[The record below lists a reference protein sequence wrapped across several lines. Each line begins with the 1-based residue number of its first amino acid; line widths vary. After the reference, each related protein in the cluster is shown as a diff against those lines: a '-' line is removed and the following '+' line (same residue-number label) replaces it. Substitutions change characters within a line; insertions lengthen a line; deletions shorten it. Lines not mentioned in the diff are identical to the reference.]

1 MAALYRHSP
10 PASFVLWGVFLC
22 LAVFTN
28 GNALTSPGS
37 SPMHCRVVGD
47 QVYFSA
53 DDGVHGRELWQ
64 CDANG
69 ICSLAA
75 DILPGPKGSALM
87 HLLPVQDKLYFSTS
101 TVSSGADLCFYD
113 TKEHV
118 VVPITRSMDVLADKT
133 IVAVHATDKRIFFLV
148 TKNKNNVGLWTTVCG
163 STTCEPVN
171 TSGLLYRTQEQ
182 FVLQRTGN
190 LMSCMSSNQIDFFD
204 EDVLLSQSAIFPE
217 TLTPYQPLD
226 SIVPGVLLVALGDH
240 AECGVEP
247 ICLDVPSGRV
257 TLLKDIFPGP
267 VSSNV
272 DQSCLHRGLLYFTA
286 DDNVHGREVWRTD
299 GTPEG
304 TWMVADVASGKASSY
319 AYKLCSVGA
328 YLYFVANDGLRG
340 AELWRTD
347 GTGEGTLLVCDLSPG
362 GTSPPLWSLAS
373 FQDKLYFCTETSQTG
388 EEVFYTGGSP
398 ETTGVL
404 RDIVPGP
411 GGSGPHNITPFGDM
425 IFFTCDDGAHG
436 EEPWISDGTENGTR
450 LATDIAFPTRQP
462 SSGPDGLV
470 SYSGLLLFN
479 ADDAA
484 HGREPWISDGS
495 ETGTQ
500 LLLDIYPGK
509 TGSLPGPFV
518 QQGGLFFFAAT
529 TPEYGRELWCS
540 KGDVETTRLVLDIA
554 PGQADASPN
563 MLTTLED
570 ALYFVAEDRDY
581 EPGLW
586 RISGSDTSPEKLL
599 DFRPYNAEMPPTG
612 LFALWN
618 TLYARFRNSSQEIY
632 IYRVESTAQGRAGM
646 KRIRTGF
653 DTIHSLVKNW
663 PSEASTV
670 LFRDALAQTLYTASP
685 RLPMAARDSTGEST
699 LFFPAHTEVHGSE
712 LWKSDGT
719 PAGTCLVGDL
729 FPGPASS
736 SPDQLTVLD
745 DRLYFIAEDP
755 GDGRILF
762 VYDSATASAIPLVVS
777 QHDFD
782 WPPFGAQT
790 CAIFNSG
797 LLCTSILPSRA
808 VMSGPYLLYIYELR
822 GKTYCRPLLT
832 LPADPGRWPDAI
844 TSSGERA
851 YFVYNDEKHGVELWV
866 TDGTAEGTRMVKDI
880 NVGL

>member
-64 CDANG
+64 CDSSGA
-69 ICSLAA
+69 CSLAA
-75 DILPGPKGSALM
+75 DIRPGQEGSTPVNF
-87 HLLPVQDKLYFSTS
+87 LLVQDKLYFSTS
-101 TVSSGADLCFYD
+101 TVCSGADLCFYD
-113 TKEHV
+113 TREHV
-118 VVPITRSMDVLADKT
+118 VVPVTRSVDVLADKT

-148 TKNKNNVGLWTTVCG
+148 SNNKKVIDLWTTACG
-163 STTCEPVN
+163 SSTCEPVN
-171 TSGLLYRTQEQ
+171 TSVVSYGTQAQ

-204 EDVLLSQSAIFPE
+204 EDVLLTQSVIFSD
-217 TLTPYQPLD
+217 TLTPFRLLD
-226 SIVPGVLLVALGDH
+226 SIVPGVSLFALGNH
-240 AECGVEP
+240 AECGNEP
-247 ICLDVPSGRV
+247 VRLDVTSGRV
-257 TLLKDIFPGP
+257 TLLKNIFPGP

-272 DQSCLHRGLLYFTA
+272 DQLCLHRSLLYFTA
-286 DDNVHGREVWRTD
+286 DDDAHGRELWRTD

-304 TWMVADVASGKASSY
+304 TRMVADVASGKASSD

-328 YLYFVANDGLRG
+328 YLYFVASDGFHG

-347 GTGEGTLLVCDLSPG
+347 GTGEGTQLVCDLSLG
-362 GTSPPLWSLAS
+362 ATSSPLWSLAA
-373 FQDKLYFCTETSQTG
+373 FQDKLYFCAETPQTG
-388 EEVFYTGGSP
+388 EEVFCTGGSP
-398 ETTGVL
+398 ETTRVL

-425 IFFTCDDGAHG
+425 VFFTCDDGVHG

-462 SSGPDGLV
+462 SSNPEGLV
-470 SYSGLLLFN
+470 AWNNLLLFN

-495 ETGTQ
+495 ETGTH
-500 LLLDIYPGK
+500 LLLDVYPGA
-509 TGSLPGPFV
+509 TGSFPGSFV

-540 KGDVETTRLVLDIA
+540 TGDVETTRLVLDIA
-554 PGQADASPN
+554 PGQANASPV
-563 MLTTLED
+563 MLTAMENS
-570 ALYFVAEDRDY
+570 LYFTADDTVSG
-581 EPGLW
+581 PGLW
-586 RISGSDTSPEKLL
+586 RISGSDTSPEKLV
-599 DFRPYNAEMPPTG
+599 DFKQYDTEMSPAG

-618 TLYARFRNSSQEIY
+618 TLYVCFRDSSRESY
-632 IYRVESTAQGRAGM
+632 VYRLEMTAQGRAGL
-646 KRIRTGF
+646 KRIQTGF
-653 DTIHSLVKNW
+653 DMIQSLVKNW
-663 PSEASTV
+663 PPEASTV
-670 LFRDALAQTLYTASP
+670 LFRDALAQTLYIASSP
-685 RLPMAARDSTGEST
+685 PLIASASTSEGL
-699 LFFPAHTEVHGSE
+699 LFFPAHTEAHGSE

-719 PAGTCLVGDL
+719 PSGTCLVGDM

-736 SPDQLTVLD
+736 SPDQLAVLE
-745 DRLYFIAEDP
+745 DRIYFIAEDP
-755 GDGRILF
+755 GNGRILF
-762 VYDSATASAIPLVVS
+762 VYDSITASAIPLVVS
-777 QHDFD
+777 QSDFD
-782 WPPFGAQT
+782 WPPFGARIS
-790 CAIFNSG
+790 AAFNSG

-808 VMSGPYLLYIYELR
+808 GMSGPYLLYIYEIH

-832 LPADPGRWPDAI
+832 LPSDPGRWPDAI
-844 TSSGERA
+844 TSSGARA
-851 YFVYNDEKHGVELWV
+851 YFGYSDEEHGMELWS
-866 TDGTAEGTRMVKDI
+866 TNGTAEGTRMVKDI
-880 NVGL
+880 NIGL